1 MSKKIMQCKSAPE
14 IELSIDGGE
23 NIYLR
28 FDVNM
33 FSILQEDTKGGLKA
47 FLKKSP
53 AEMAALII
61 YAAGKENNEDFTRE
75 KARALTSQMDF
86 ATVSE
91 IIETF
96 NQSAG
101 IDGED
106 PTQKKMIAELLKAI

>member
-1 MSKKIMQCKSAPE
+1 MKKVMQCKSAPE
-14 IELSIDGGE
+14 IELSIDGGASVL
-23 NIYLR
+23 LR
-28 FDVNM
+28 FDVQM
-33 FSILQEDTKGGLKA
+33 FSNLQEDTKGGLKA

-61 YAAGKENNEDFTRE
+61 YAAGKDNNENFTRE
-75 KARALTSQMDF
+75 KARALTSEMDF

-101 IDGED
+101 LNTDD
-106 PTQKKMIAELLKAI
+106 TAQKKMLEELLKAI